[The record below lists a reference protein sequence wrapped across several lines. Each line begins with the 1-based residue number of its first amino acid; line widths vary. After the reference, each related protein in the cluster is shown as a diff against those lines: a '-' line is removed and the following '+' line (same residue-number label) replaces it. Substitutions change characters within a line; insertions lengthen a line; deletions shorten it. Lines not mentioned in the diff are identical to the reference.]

1 MDCFSGWE
9 HAGVCDCSCSHCSGM
24 WGERK
29 GVDPCWCYW
38 HVCVPTEDEAEHSLV
53 DKEVSQVG
61 KQTELV
67 ELLSS

>member
-1 MDCFSGWE
+1 MLVLL
-9 HAGVCDCSCSHCSGM
+9 A
-24 WGERK
+24 
-29 GVDPCWCYW
+29 W

-67 ELLSS
+67 ELLSSKYMGKCETL